1 VRTVV
6 AVDWSDEAFNAVQEV
21 CKLYKPSE
29 LTLVHAVDLG
39 FLESPVMAQA
49 MNVQGYD
56 EFRKAMMDGG
66 KQLLTQTAALVPPAV
81 TVKRVCEI
89 GSPAKI
95 ILDAARAASADL
107 LVLGTRGRGRVVE
120 LLLGSVS
127 HRVLMQAT
135 CPTLIVKRAMPALQ
149 KVLLAVE
156 GLEDAAWLQIWLH
169 THPFNAPVELTV
181 MTVVPKPTTLEPRVF
196 PIVEAWNETMMN
208 SARELLDNVTG
219 SLKGPL
225 YSKVTPRL
233 LEGNPAELIAQE
245 AASHHVLI
253 VGSHARKGVD
263 RFLLGSVSHA
273 LSHRAACSVLIVR

>member
-1 VRTVV
+1 MKIVV

-21 CKLYKPSE
+21 CKLYKPGE

-66 KQLLTQTAALVPPAV
+66 KQLLAQTAALVPPAV
-81 TVKRVCEI
+81 TVKRVCDT
-89 GSPAKI
+89 GSPARI

-107 LVLGTRGRGRVVE
+107 LVLGTRNRSRMAE

-127 HRVLMQAT
+127 HRVLMHAT
-135 CPTLIVKRAMPALQ
+135 CPTLIVKRAVPALQ

-156 GLEDAAWLQIWLH
+156 GPDDAAWLQIWLH

-181 MTVVPKPTTLEPRVF
+181 MTVVPRPTTLEPRVF
-196 PIVEAWNETMMN
+196 PILEAWNETVMN
-208 SARELLDNVTG
+208 SARELLDNVTAG
-219 SLKGPL
+219 LKGPL
-225 YSKVTPRL
+225 YGKVTPRL
-233 LEGNPAELIAQE
+233 SEGNPVELIAQE
-245 AASHHVLI
+245 AASHHVLV

-273 LSHRAACSVLIVR
+273 LSHRAACSVLVVR

>member
-1 VRTVV
+1 VRIVV
-6 AVDWSDEAFNAVQEV
+6 AVDWSDEAFSAVQEV
-21 CKLYKPSE
+21 CKLYQPGE

-39 FLESPVMAQA
+39 FLESPVTAQA

-66 KQLLTQTAALVPPAV
+66 KQLLTQTGALVPPAV

-95 ILDAARAASADL
+95 ILDTARAASADL
-107 LVLGTRGRGRVVE
+107 LVLGTRGRGRMAE

-127 HRVLMQAT
+127 HRVLMHAT

-156 GLEDAAWLQIWLH
+156 GLEDAAWLQIWLRA
-169 THPFNAPVELTV
+169 HPFNAPVELTV
-181 MTVVPKPTTLEPRVF
+181 MTVVPKPQAIDPRIF
-196 PIVEAWNETMMN
+196 PIVEAWNKTVLQ
-208 SARELLDNVTG
+208 SARELLDNVAE

-225 YSKVTPRL
+225 YRKVTSRL
-233 LEGNPAELIAQE
+233 PEGNPAELIAQE
-245 AASHHVLI
+245 AASHHLLV

-273 LSHRAACSVLIVR
+273 LSHRAACSVLVVR